1 MKTLM
6 IIKHVTIAAETIK
19 PDHKVNQSESIIRR
33 IIITVNGF
41 YALHTVKKRNKRIGS
56 TFWTTVRKLK
66 ELQSKSKYHWIGKG
80 LTIPTI
86 YFF

>member
-1 MKTLM
+1 MFVARSDKLI
-6 IIKHVTIAAETIK
+6 IIK
-19 PDHKVNQSESIIRR
+19 SESIIRR